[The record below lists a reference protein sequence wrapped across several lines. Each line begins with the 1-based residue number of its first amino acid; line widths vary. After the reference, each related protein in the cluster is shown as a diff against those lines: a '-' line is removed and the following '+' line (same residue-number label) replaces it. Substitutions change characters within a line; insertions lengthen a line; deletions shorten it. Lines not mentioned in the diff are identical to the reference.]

1 MSESEPVASASGF
14 AGLFVHCRL
23 YEQLSFIGHVY
34 ITLDVLYRPDKDPTL
49 LLTEEVDPK
58 K

>member
-1 MSESEPVASASGF
+1 MSESQPVASASGF

-34 ITLDVLYRPDKDPTL
+34 ITLDVLYCPDKDLTL
-49 LLTEEVDPK
+49 LLTEGG
-58 K
+58 